1 MQLKSSNYGGV
12 MEAGMAIL
20 SRDGVGGFFKGF
32 LPNVIKNAPNK
43 SIQLT
48 TFDMFKRKIKE
59 SDAAYEEE
67 KAILAKEASKGG
79 KKK

>member
-1 MQLKSSNYGGV
+1 
-12 MEAGMAIL
+12 MAIL